1 MAENTTTRLQ
11 RIQELKEQLYNT
23 QGEVIKTMEGYPV
36 DDPNIMPKRQL
47 WREQIATLEGMT
59 DAEYE
64 DYTEPEVETY
74 VKDVPSADDIVSQL
88 KELAQA
94 QVADLSDDEA
104 KKVPALF
111 HLWTDHKQGDSIAAG
126 VREWYK
132 GSLYKCITPHNWQSD
147 WAPDVATS
155 LWANVSAG
163 IAGQDPGLLEMARV
177 FGLSRA
183 RILRR
188 VTLPSVLPHLEQVAG
203 SVQVAGSMSCR
214 RQQPQSS
221 SASSRTANRQ
231 TILFI

>member
-1 MAENTTTRLQ
+1 MAEEIRISRLQ

-36 DDPNIMPKRQL
+36 DDPDIMPKRQL

-94 QVADLSDDEA
+94 QVEALTDDEA

-111 HLWTDHKQGDSIAAG
+111 PLWETEKAYAVGDR
-126 VREWYK
+126 VWYQA
-132 GSLYKCITPHNWQSD
+132 SLYKCVQAHTSQSTWNPKD
-147 WAPDVATS
+147 AVS
-155 LWANVSAG
+155 LWANVSEESQEADGSREHPYQWEQGMTSYNGNYYTEEG
-163 IAGQDPGLLEMARV
+163 ILYLCIRDSGNPLYFPIASLIGTY
-177 FGLSRA
+177 F
-183 RILRR
+183 
-188 VTLPSVLPHLEQVAG
+188 QVAE
-203 SVQVAGSMSCR
+203 
-214 RQQPQSS
+214 
-221 SASSRTANRQ
+221 
-231 TILFI
+231 

>member
-1 MAENTTTRLQ
+1 MAEERTSRLQ
-11 RIQELKEQLYNT
+11 LIQNLKEQLSNT
-23 QGEVIKTMEGYPV
+23 DYMVIKALEGRAL
-36 DDPNIMPKRQL
+36 DDPDIMPKRQL

-94 QVADLSDDEA
+94 QVEALSDDEA

-111 HLWTDHKQGDSIAAG
+111 HLWTDHKQGDSIASG

-155 LWANVSAG
+155 LWANVSEESQEADGSREHPFVWESGMISYNGKYYTENG
-163 IAGQDPGLLEMARV
+163 ILYLCIRDSGNPLY
-177 FGLSRA
+177 FP
-183 RILRR
+183 I
-188 VTLPSVLPHLEQVAG
+188 
-203 SVQVAGSMSCR
+203 
-214 RQQPQSS
+214 SS
-221 SASSRTANRQ
+221 LIGTYFQIAE
-231 TILFI
+231 

>member
-1 MAENTTTRLQ
+1 MAEEITISRLQ

-88 KELAQA
+88 KELAQT
-94 QVADLSDDEA
+94 QVVALTDDEA

-111 HLWTDHKQGDSIAAG
+111 PVWATDEAYAVGDR
-126 VREWYK
+126 VYYN
-132 GSLYKCITPHNWQSD
+132 GSLYKCVQAHTSQSTWNPKD
-147 WAPDVATS
+147 AAS
-155 LWANVSAG
+155 LWQNVSEEAQEADGSREHPYSWESGMTAYEGKYYTEDNILYICTRDSGGPVYNRIADLPAG
-163 IAGQDPGLLEMARV
+163 LYFQIAE
-177 FGLSRA
+177 
-183 RILRR
+183 
-188 VTLPSVLPHLEQVAG
+188 
-203 SVQVAGSMSCR
+203 
-214 RQQPQSS
+214 
-221 SASSRTANRQ
+221 
-231 TILFI
+231 

>member
-1 MAENTTTRLQ
+1 MAEEITISRLQ

-23 QGEVIKTMEGYPV
+23 QAEVIKTMEGYPV
-36 DDPNIMPKRQL
+36 DDPDIMPKRQL

-64 DYTEPEVETY
+64 DYVEPEVETY

-94 QVADLSDDEA
+94 QVAELTDDEA
-104 KKVPALF
+104 MKVPALF

-155 LWANVSAG
+155 LWANVSEESQEADG
-163 IAGQDPGLLEMARV
+163 
-177 FGLSRA
+177 SREHPYA
-183 RILRR
+183 W
-188 VTLPSVLPHLEQVAG
+188 TSGMESYEGFYYTEDSVLYLCTRSSGGPLYYRIADLIGIYFQVAE
-203 SVQVAGSMSCR
+203 
-214 RQQPQSS
+214 
-221 SASSRTANRQ
+221 
-231 TILFI
+231 

>member
-1 MAENTTTRLQ
+1 MAENTISRLQ

-23 QGEVIKTMEGYPV
+23 QAEVIKTMEGYPV
-36 DDPNIMPKRQL
+36 DDPDIMAKRQL

-94 QVADLSDDEA
+94 QVAELSDDEA

-147 WAPDVATS
+147 WAPDVAVS
-155 LWANVSAG
+155 LWANVSEESQEADG
-163 IAGQDPGLLEMARV
+163 SREHPYQWEQGMTSYNGKYYTEGGVLYLCIRDSGNPLYFPISSLIGTYFQIAE
-177 FGLSRA
+177 
-183 RILRR
+183 
-188 VTLPSVLPHLEQVAG
+188 
-203 SVQVAGSMSCR
+203 
-214 RQQPQSS
+214 
-221 SASSRTANRQ
+221 
-231 TILFI
+231 